1 MLPMESLSDKKR
13 LLETPLPWKQLGILL
28 LLNICEPISATV
40 IYPFIAQLI
49 EELGVAKDKE
59 SIGYYVG
66 LVESLFFLT
75 EAFFVLQWGRLSDR
89 IGRKPV
95 LLIGLLGLVLSMTSF
110 GLSHSFFAIIVS
122 RALAGALNG
131 NIGVM
136 KSAIGEIT
144 DESNMA
150 RAFSFLPLIWFIGS
164 TVAPILGGYL
174 SHPAENFPS
183 VFGHAFWKE
192 NPYFLPC
199 GTAALFTLICFTTAF
214 IFLKETK
221 PQSPRSAEGDIAL
234 FNVKEEDVEAAL
246 LGPSTDTKRPLK
258 KESTSLR
265 SLLLK
270 PVLLA
275 VINYGLLAILE
286 ISFQVLLP
294 IFLATS
300 LHYTPSSIGLVLGI
314 MGLVNGIVQIT
325 CFVPLHRR
333 FGSGNL
339 FTLGLLSFGAI
350 FATYPF
356 ILRAFVNNGGQLGV
370 SGYALL
376 GLQMVLCPIEQM
388 SFNIIFL
395 YVQASSPT
403 KETLGAV
410 NGIAQ
415 TMASIARAIG
425 PASATSL
432 FALSMQR
439 KDIAGGYLVYC
450 VLGALTVV
458 AVGVSRL
465 LPAEPWRRSVKEE
478 T

>member
-1 MLPMESLSDKKR
+1 MSRPPSSAHPP
-13 LLETPLPWKQLGILL
+13 TP
-28 LLNICEPISATV
+28 NV
-40 IYPFIAQLI
+40 
-49 EELGVAKDKE
+49 
-59 SIGYYVG
+59 
-66 LVESLFFLT
+66 
-75 EAFFVLQWGRLSDR
+75 
-89 IGRKPV
+89 
-95 LLIGLLGLVLSMTSF
+95 
-110 GLSHSFFAIIVS
+110 
-122 RALAGALNG
+122 
-131 NIGVM
+131 
-136 KSAIGEIT
+136 
-144 DESNMA
+144 
-150 RAFSFLPLIWFIGS
+150 
-164 TVAPILGGYL
+164 
-174 SHPAENFPS
+174 HP
-183 VFGHAFWKE
+183 
-192 NPYFLPC
+192 
-199 GTAALFTLICFTTAF
+199 
-214 IFLKETK
+214 
-221 PQSPRSAEGDIAL
+221 
-234 FNVKEEDVEAAL
+234 
-246 LGPSTDTKRPLK
+246 K

-265 SLLLK
+265 SLLLR

-339 FTLGLLSFGAI
+339 FTLGLLSFVAI

-465 LPAEPWRRSVKEE
+465 LPAEPRRRSVKEE

>member
-174 SHPAENFPS
+174 SHPAETFPS
-183 VFGHAFWKE
+183 VFGHAFWRE

-199 GTAALFTLICFTTAF
+199 GTTALFTLICFTTAF

-221 PQSPRSAEGDIAL
+221 PQSSRSAEGDIAL

-246 LGPSTDTKRPLK
+246 LGPSTDTKRPPK

-339 FTLGLLSFGAI
+339 FTLGLLSFVAI

-465 LPAEPWRRSVKEE
+465 LPAEPRRRSVKEE